1 MIEVKPNTA
10 KGATESSSSVSVG
23 DVESRLDPITG
34 NWTIFAPHR
43 VQRPEEF
50 VPQKDFVGKQIEC
63 PFCPGTESSTPPPVW
78 IGKVAEDDSSLDI
91 LDPSSVNHGTDDSWS
106 VRVVPN
112 KYPAVCDTPGNAAA
126 HRDQSL
132 FQRRPLSGGHE
143 VIIESRSHV
152 ESLSQLDLSE
162 IQLVF
167 SAFRDRIRHWRSVP
181 GIGYVTAFKN
191 AGARAGASLR
201 HTHSQLI
208 ATDRIPAAV
217 QRVIDRM
224 LHHRASSGCCL
235 HCDLVRGELKARK
248 RIVWHDHSLVAYCP
262 FASHLPMLVRVTTLD
277 HQPSFEDLSDRT
289 IESTA
294 RLVGRLVSW
303 LEKIRPGTA
312 YNFCL
317 HTKPPGAADPPDSY
331 HWSIEIFPRMTQIA
345 GFEWGSQC
353 MINPVLPE
361 LAASKFRACARSEDP
376 RIML

>member
-1 MIEVKPNTA
+1 MIEAKPSGA
-10 KGATESSSSVSVG
+10 KGSSDPPSPVSG
-23 DVESRLDPITG
+23 GAVESRLDPITG

-50 VPQKDFVGKQIEC
+50 VPQRDFVGKPIEC
-63 PFCPGTESSTPPPVW
+63 PFCPGNESTTPPPVW
-78 IGKVAEDDSSLDI
+78 VGKISEDDSSLNI
-91 LDPSSVNHGTDDSWS
+91 LDPAGVNGSEDSWS

-112 KYPAVCDTPGNAAA
+112 KYPAVSAAYGNPTFS
-126 HRDQSL
+126 REQPL

-143 VIIESRSHV
+143 VVIESRSHV

-167 SAFRDRIRHWRSVP
+167 NAFRDRIKHWRAVP
-181 GIGYVTAFKN
+181 GIAYVTAFKN

-208 ATDRIPAAV
+208 ATNRIPAAV
-217 QRVIDRM
+217 RRVVDRM
-224 LHHRASSGCCL
+224 IHHRAASGCCL
-235 HCDLVRGELKARK
+235 HCDLIRGELKARE
-248 RIVWHDHSLVAYCP
+248 RIVWRDDTLVAYCP
-262 FASHLPMLVRVTTLD
+262 FASYLPMLIRVTSLD
-277 HQPSFEDLSDRT
+277 HQPCFEDLDDKT
-289 IESTA
+289 VESTA
-294 RLVGRLVSW
+294 RLVRRVVSW
-303 LEKIRPGTA
+303 LEKVRPGTA

-317 HTKPPGAADPPDSY
+317 HTRPPGANDPPDSF

-353 MINPVLPE
+353 MINPMLPE
-361 LAASKFRACARSEDP
+361 LAASKLRACARAEDP